1 VVILKLRDVK
11 HKHKTDIVS
20 RDELPSTESNA
31 LETVPS
37 KVNSLQGRDFKKP
50 CEKLLKKLNN
60 RPDVAI
66 GKTDLRKRTMSSI
79 GRSRGLYKETNQQG
93 FKFVLLSKH
102 AWL

>member
-1 VVILKLRDVK
+1 MVILKLRDVK

-20 RDELPSTESNA
+20 RDELPSTESINA
-31 LETVPS
+31 LES
-37 KVNSLQGRDFKKP
+37 LHSLQGRDFKKP